1 MNKVLSFVAV
11 LAALCMEPV
20 LADPLVPRI
29 PGASPVAVNPAIAP
43 EALSQQLREAEQRLS
58 AVQSSLPRNGLDTG
72 EIPMTLPAVPVTG
85 RAPRHRLA
93 PVRAAPTIVDVLRE
107 ERALKHMKSEVQSQE
122 VADAGLVQ
130 ATNASHLRAR
140 IVFPYMDSSIYEIF
154 AAPDRMTTIEL
165 APGENITTDNGKPKA
180 ADTVQWVADTVVA
193 GEGRALRTLILIKP
207 IVSGIETNLLI
218 PTNRHV
224 YNLLLKAD
232 SDAYMPLV
240 GFTYPIDEAKAADEA
255 LKAEDAEA
263 RSKEMIQVAPDHL
276 RFDYTIKGSRV
287 AWRPLRVFDDG
298 SKTYIE
304 MSPDM
309 HADEAPALF
318 VMENRSTPML
328 VNYRVK
334 GELYIVDR
342 LFQHAQ
348 LRIGKNAAV
357 DIFRRT

>member
-1 MNKVLSFVAV
+1 VM
-11 LAALCMEPV
+11 
-20 LADPLVPRI
+20 R
-29 PGASPVAVNPAIAP
+29 
-43 EALSQQLREAEQRLS
+43 AE
-58 AVQSSLPRNGLDTG
+58 
-72 EIPMTLPAVPVTG
+72 
-85 RAPRHRLA
+85 RH
-93 PVRAAPTIVDVLRE
+93 
-107 ERALKHMKSEVQSQE
+107 LKHMKSEVRSQE

-130 ATNASHLRAR
+130 AINSSHLRAR

-165 APGENITTDNGKPKA
+165 APGEKITTDNGKPKA

-193 GEGRALRTLILIKP
+193 GEGSALRTLILIKP

-263 RSKEMIQVAPDHL
+263 QSKEPLKVAPDHL

-287 AWRPLRVFDDG
+287 AWKPVRVFDDG

-304 MSPDM
+304 MSPDIR
-309 HADEAPALF
+309 ANETPALF
-318 VMENRSTPML
+318 VIEDRSTPML

-334 GELYIVDR
+334 GEFYIVDR